1 MIDLGPF
8 LKESAR
14 TRFIVVKSAVTRA
27 IGSVVTREVKSLRT
41 RVKICGITRLED
53 AQAAIAAGADA
64 LGFVFYAKS
73 PRAVTIEQAATIIS
87 QLPAFVTTVALFVD
101 ASADFVESVIN
112 ETAIDLLQ
120 FHGDESPEF
129 CSAFARPYI
138 KALRMR
144 PEMDLS
150 LAIET
155 YGSAQGVLLD
165 SYTPGTP
172 GGTGETFD
180 WSRIPAHHASKI
192 ILAGGLDSANVAQ
205 AIAQVKPYAVDVS
218 GGVEAAK
225 GIKDVEKINRFL
237 NEVYR
242 AN

>member
-1 MIDLGPF
+1 M
-8 LKESAR
+8 
-14 TRFIVVKSAVTRA
+14 
-27 IGSVVTREVKSLRT
+27 RT

-73 PRAVTIEQAATIIS
+73 PRAVTIEQAASIVS

-129 CSAFARPYI
+129 CGAFARPYI

-150 LAIET
+150 SAIEA
-155 YGSAQGVLLD
+155 YGTAQGVLLD

-180 WSRIPAHHASKI
+180 WSRIPAHQASKI

>member
-1 MIDLGPF
+1 M
-8 LKESAR
+8 
-14 TRFIVVKSAVTRA
+14 
-27 IGSVVTREVKSLRT
+27 RT

-112 ETAIDLLQ
+112 ETSIDLLQ
-120 FHGDESPEF
+120 FHGDESSEF

-138 KALRMR
+138 KAIRMR

-150 LAIET
+150 AVIET

-180 WSRIPAHHASKI
+180 WSRIPAHQASKI
-192 ILAGGLDSANVAQ
+192 VLAGGLDSANVAQ